1 MPTRVDGDRC
11 IDYTNNVQV
20 VKLIGFDQ
28 AVISDHFTLKFEITP
43 CQNSN
48 HRDRAVL
55 RQSAAWIRPDHVS
68 RECWQDALEAKWNAL
83 PAFPPPQA
91 T

>member
-11 IDYTNNVQV
+11 IDYAITNNVQV

-48 HRDRAVL
+48 HRDRDL
-55 RQSAAWIRPDHVS
+55 RMSCCNMFSFSPTNTHGS
-68 RECWQDALEAKWNAL
+68 TLEVNKTDWAL
-83 PAFPPPQA
+83 P
-91 T
+91 